1 MERHR
6 ILPILAVLGIFA
18 ACAGSPGTSHDG
30 QTPLQDEPPVFG
42 HLVFREHTVTIW
54 LGDDGPLY
62 SVATNDGQVLATRV
76 DEDYLA
82 ANFPELRDML
92 DDSLAIANLDLIGY

>member
-1 MERHR
+1 MKRHR
-6 ILPILAVLGIFA
+6 ILPTLAVLGIFA
-18 ACAGSPGTSHDG
+18 ACAGPQDPTHERLPPSH
-30 QTPLQDEPPVFG
+30 DEPPVFG

-62 SVATNDGQVLATRV
+62 TVATNDGQVLATRV

-92 DDSLAIANLDLIGY
+92 DDSLAVGDLKLIGY

>member
-1 MERHR
+1 MNSKTP
-6 ILPILAVLGIFA
+6 LLLALSCIFA
-18 ACAGSPGTSHDG
+18 ACAGSPGTSHDE
-30 QTPLQDEPPVFG
+30 QAPLQDEPPVFG

-62 SVATNDGQVLATRV
+62 TVATNDGQVLATRV

-92 DDSLAIANLDLIGY
+92 DDSLAVGDLKLIGY